1 MFCVKFN
8 IFFSLQFCTENKTF
22 FYKYSELLLS
32 PTLVQKVCVCVRVK
46 CFKRAYKLVRLNCR
60 ISALVVLR
68 VLTAWLSLETGRHPS
83 VKLMWMP
90 FVILNVVLGVVGF
103 GQSNLV
109 WK

>member
-1 MFCVKFN
+1 M
-8 IFFSLQFCTENKTF
+8 
-22 FYKYSELLLS
+22 
-32 PTLVQKVCVCVRVK
+32 CVRVK

-68 VLTAWLSLETGRHPS
+68 VLTAWLSSETGRHPS